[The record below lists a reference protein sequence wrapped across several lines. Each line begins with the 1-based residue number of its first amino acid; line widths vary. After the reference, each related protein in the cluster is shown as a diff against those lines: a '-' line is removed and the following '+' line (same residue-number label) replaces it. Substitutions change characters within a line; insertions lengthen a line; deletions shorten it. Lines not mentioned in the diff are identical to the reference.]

1 MQLVDKFN
9 SFVETH
15 TDDKT
20 QANALKT
27 AVVGTGILWL
37 ILVVL
42 MSVCPG
48 FRKPERYKT
57 ISIMLEP
64 VSESIS
70 EKSEKLNPAAEKIE
84 NANAKEAAAPANI
97 KKALEKQSEPAKPV
111 QKPAEQIKKQE
122 TAKKAH
128 NPAAKTVEKPAK
140 SAEPVKP
147 AESKPENSKAAPAKT
162 VEQPKAAPKV
172 PETTTAPAPKK
183 AKIKYKKSLDDL
195 MEEQMGA
202 SAKQKAF
209 DDSMFDDVVAETN
222 TSSQSVS
229 KNVNRMDN
237 SSALSGSAAVAADS
251 TSGSVSATA
260 DRAEKPSSASSATSA
275 MLSKISAAQYST
287 TIGNGLSSKSDVK
300 VAQSTDGKLAIE
312 LSDGSARV
320 LLEPLK
326 PVIII
331 SEENGKRI
339 DSSRQV
345 VISFRIL
352 AAGNVPFSGIT
363 ITPSSALPEEIQSEI
378 KDQVSTWRF
387 APASSDG
394 QAKFEYSIIKR

>member
-97 KKALEKQSEPAKPV
+97 EKALEKQSEPAKPV

-122 TAKKAH
+122 TLKKAD

-183 AKIKYKKSLDDL
+183 AEIKYKKSLDEL

-209 DDSMFDDVVAETN
+209 DESMFNDVVAETN

-229 KNVNRMDN
+229 KNVNRMNN

>member
-122 TAKKAH
+122 TAKKAD

-183 AKIKYKKSLDDL
+183 AEIKYKKSLDEL

>member
-97 KKALEKQSEPAKPV
+97 KKAVEKQSEPAKPV

-202 SAKQKAF
+202 SAKKKAF

-229 KNVNRMDN
+229 KNVNKMNN

>member
-97 KKALEKQSEPAKPV
+97 EKAVEKQSEPAKPV

-122 TAKKAH
+122 TSKKAH

-162 VEQPKAAPKV
+162 VEQPKAAPKI
-172 PETTTAPAPKK
+172 PETTAAPAPKK
-183 AKIKYKKSLDDL
+183 AKIKYKKSLDEL

-229 KNVNRMDN
+229 KNVNRMDS

-275 MLSKISAAQYST
+275 MLSKISAAQDST
-287 TIGNGLSSKSDVK
+287 TIGNGLSSKSDEK

-312 LSDGSARV
+312 FSDGSARV

>member
-97 KKALEKQSEPAKPV
+97 EKAVEKQSEPAKPV

-122 TAKKAH
+122 TSKKAH

-162 VEQPKAAPKV
+162 VEQPKAAPKI
-172 PETTTAPAPKK
+172 PETTAAPAPKK
-183 AKIKYKKSLDDL
+183 AKIKYKKSLDEL

-229 KNVNRMDN
+229 KNVNRMDS

>member
-1 MQLVDKFN
+1 MCLKNLKKKKKRFLKKKKCRKSKKKIYKNHSQK
-9 SFVETH
+9 
-15 TDDKT
+15 KT
-20 QANALKT
+20 EQNQISKNALK
-27 AVVGTGILWL
+27 AQEQKQASLPQKK
-37 ILVVL
+37 
-42 MSVCPG
+42 SS
-48 FRKPERYKT
+48 KPSSAAK
-57 ISIMLEP
+57 
-64 VSESIS
+64 
-70 EKSEKLNPAAEKIE
+70 KSEP
-84 NANAKEAAAPANI
+84 
-97 KKALEKQSEPAKPV
+97 SS
-111 QKPAEQIKKQE
+111 
-122 TAKKAH
+122 
-128 NPAAKTVEKPAK
+128 KTY
-140 SAEPVKP
+140 
-147 AESKPENSKAAPAKT
+147 T
-162 VEQPKAAPKV
+162 
-172 PETTTAPAPKK
+172 
-183 AKIKYKKSLDDL
+183 YKKSLEEL
-195 MEEQMGA
+195 MEEQMLA
-202 SAKQKAF
+202 SAKPKAF
-209 DDSMFDDVVAETN
+209 DESMFDDVVAETN

-229 KNVNRMDN
+229 KNVNRMDS

>member
-122 TAKKAH
+122 TAKKAD
-128 NPAAKTVEKPAK
+128 NPAAKTVEKSAK

-183 AKIKYKKSLDDL
+183 AEIKYKKSLDEL

-229 KNVNRMDN
+229 KNVNRMDS

>member
-84 NANAKEAAAPANI
+84 NTNAKEAAAPANI
-97 KKALEKQSEPAKPV
+97 EKAVEKQSEPAKPV

-183 AKIKYKKSLDDL
+183 AKIKYKKSLDEL

-209 DDSMFDDVVAETN
+209 DESMFDDVVAETN

-229 KNVNRMDN
+229 KNVNRMDS

-251 TSGSVSATA
+251 ASGSVSATA

>member
-84 NANAKEAAAPANI
+84 NPNAKEAAAPANI
-97 KKALEKQSEPAKPV
+97 KKAVEKQSEPAKPV

-122 TAKKAH
+122 TAKKAD

-172 PETTTAPAPKK
+172 PETTAAPAPKK
-183 AKIKYKKSLDDL
+183 AKIKYKKSLDEL

-229 KNVNRMDN
+229 KNVNRMDS

>member
-84 NANAKEAAAPANI
+84 NAKAKEAAAPANS
-97 KKALEKQSEPAKPV
+97 KKAVEKQSEPAKPV

-183 AKIKYKKSLDDL
+183 AKIKYKRSLDEL

-229 KNVNRMDN
+229 KNVNRMNN

>member
-97 KKALEKQSEPAKPV
+97 KKAVEKQSELAKPV

-122 TAKKAH
+122 TAKKAD

-147 AESKPENSKAAPAKT
+147 AESKPENSKVTPAKT

-183 AKIKYKKSLDDL
+183 AKIKYKKSLDEL

-209 DDSMFDDVVAETN
+209 DESMFNDVVAETN

-229 KNVNRMDN
+229 KNVNRMNN

>member
-84 NANAKEAAAPANI
+84 NPNAKEAAASAKI
-97 KKALEKQSEPAKPV
+97 EKAVEKQSEPAKPV

-122 TAKKAH
+122 TAKKAD

-183 AKIKYKKSLDDL
+183 AKIKYKKSLDEL

-229 KNVNRMDN
+229 KNVNRMNN

-363 ITPSSALPEEIQSEI
+363 ITPSSALLEEIQSEI

>member
-97 KKALEKQSEPAKPV
+97 EKAVEKQSEPAKPV

-122 TAKKAH
+122 TAKKAD

-140 SAEPVKP
+140 SAEPVKT

-229 KNVNRMDN
+229 KNVNRMDS

>member
-84 NANAKEAAAPANI
+84 NPNAKEAAAPANI
-97 KKALEKQSEPAKPV
+97 KKAVEKQSEPAKPV

-122 TAKKAH
+122 TAKKAD

-172 PETTTAPAPKK
+172 SETTTAPAPKK
-183 AKIKYKKSLDDL
+183 AKIKYKKSLDEL

-209 DDSMFDDVVAETN
+209 DESMFDDVVAETN

-229 KNVNRMDN
+229 KNVNRMDS

-251 TSGSVSATA
+251 ASGSVSATA

>member
-97 KKALEKQSEPAKPV
+97 KKAVEKQSEPAKPV

-122 TAKKAH
+122 TAKKAD

-140 SAEPVKP
+140 SAELVKP

-183 AKIKYKKSLDDL
+183 AKIKYKKSLDEL

-209 DDSMFDDVVAETN
+209 DESKFVDVVAETN

>member
-122 TAKKAH
+122 TAKKAD

-140 SAEPVKP
+140 SAEPVKT

-183 AKIKYKKSLDDL
+183 AKIKYKKSLDEL

>member
-84 NANAKEAAAPANI
+84 NAKAKEAAAPANI
-97 KKALEKQSEPAKPV
+97 EKAVEKQSEPAKPV

-122 TAKKAH
+122 TAKKAD

-202 SAKQKAF
+202 SVKQKAF

>member
-97 KKALEKQSEPAKPV
+97 EKAVEKQSEPAKPV

-122 TAKKAH
+122 TAKKAD

-140 SAEPVKP
+140 SAESVKP

-183 AKIKYKKSLDDL
+183 AKIKYGKSVEEL
-195 MEEQMGA
+195 MEEQMLA
-202 SAKQKAF
+202 SAKPKAF
-209 DDSMFDDVVAETN
+209 DESKLNDVVAETN

>member
-97 KKALEKQSEPAKPV
+97 KKAVEKQSEPAKPV

-122 TAKKAH
+122 TAKKAD

-162 VEQPKAAPKV
+162 VEQPKAAPKI

-183 AKIKYKKSLDDL
+183 AKIKYKKSLDEL

-229 KNVNRMDN
+229 KNVNRMNN

>member
-97 KKALEKQSEPAKPV
+97 KKAVEKQSEPAKPV

-172 PETTTAPAPKK
+172 PETTAAPAPKK
-183 AKIKYKKSLDDL
+183 AKIKYVKRNEDL
-195 MEEQMGA
+195 MEEQRLA
-202 SAKQKAF
+202 SAKPKAF

>member
-84 NANAKEAAAPANI
+84 NANANEAAAPANI
-97 KKALEKQSEPAKPV
+97 KKAVEKQSEPAKPV

-122 TAKKAH
+122 TAKKAD

-162 VEQPKAAPKV
+162 VEQPKAAPKIQ
-172 PETTTAPAPKK
+172 ETTTAPAPKK
-183 AKIKYKKSLDDL
+183 AKIKYKKSLDEL

>member
-97 KKALEKQSEPAKPV
+97 KKAVEKQSEPAKPV

-122 TAKKAH
+122 TLKKAD

-183 AKIKYKKSLDDL
+183 AKIKYKKSLDEL

-229 KNVNRMDN
+229 KNVNRMDS

>member
-84 NANAKEAAAPANI
+84 NAKAKEAAAPANN
-97 KKALEKQSEPAKPV
+97 KKAVEKQSEPAKPV

-122 TAKKAH
+122 TAKKAD

-183 AKIKYKKSLDDL
+183 AKIKYKKSLDEL

-229 KNVNRMDN
+229 KNVNRMNN

>member
-1 MQLVDKFN
+1 MQVIDKFN

-15 TDDKT
+15 ADDKT

-84 NANAKEAAAPANI
+84 NPNAKEAAAPANG
-97 KKALEKQSEPAKPV
+97 KKAVEKQSEPAKPV

-122 TAKKAH
+122 TLKKAH

-172 PETTTAPAPKK
+172 PETTAAPAPKK
-183 AKIKYKKSLDDL
+183 AKIKYVTRNEDL

-229 KNVNRMDN
+229 KNVNRMDS

>member
-57 ISIMLEP
+57 ISIMLEL

-97 KKALEKQSEPAKPV
+97 EKALEKQSEPAKPV

-122 TAKKAH
+122 TSKKAH

-183 AKIKYKKSLDDL
+183 AKIKYKKSLDEL
-195 MEEQMGA
+195 MEEQMRA

-209 DDSMFDDVVAETN
+209 DESMFDDVVAETN
-222 TSSQSVS
+222 TSSQSFS
-229 KNVNRMDN
+229 KNVNRMDS

>member
-84 NANAKEAAAPANI
+84 NANAKEAAASANI
-97 KKALEKQSEPAKPV
+97 KKAVEKQSEPAKPV

-122 TAKKAH
+122 TAKKAD

-183 AKIKYKKSLDDL
+183 AKIKYKKSLDEL

-229 KNVNRMDN
+229 KNVNRMNN

>member
-84 NANAKEAAAPANI
+84 NPNAKEAAAPANI

-122 TAKKAH
+122 TAKKAD

-140 SAEPVKP
+140 SAEPVKT

-172 PETTTAPAPKK
+172 PETTAAPAPKK
-183 AKIKYKKSLDDL
+183 AKIKYVKRNEDL

-202 SAKQKAF
+202 SAKPKAF
-209 DDSMFDDVVAETN
+209 DESMFDDVVAETN

-229 KNVNRMDN
+229 KNVNRMNN

>member
-15 TDDKT
+15 TDDRT

-97 KKALEKQSEPAKPV
+97 KKAVEKQSEPANPV

-122 TAKKAH
+122 TSKKAH

-172 PETTTAPAPKK
+172 PETTAAPAPKK
-183 AKIKYKKSLDDL
+183 AKIKYKKSLDEL

-229 KNVNRMDN
+229 KNVNRMDS

>member
-84 NANAKEAAAPANI
+84 NPNAKEAAAPANS

-122 TAKKAH
+122 TAKKAD

-172 PETTTAPAPKK
+172 PETTAAPAPKK
-183 AKIKYKKSLDDL
+183 AKIKYKKSLDEL

-209 DDSMFDDVVAETN
+209 DESMFNDVVAETN

-229 KNVNRMDN
+229 KNVNRMNN

>member
-97 KKALEKQSEPAKPV
+97 KKAVEKQSEPAKPV

-183 AKIKYKKSLDDL
+183 AKIKYGKPVEEL

-202 SAKQKAF
+202 SAKKKAF

-229 KNVNRMDN
+229 KNVNRMDS

>member
-84 NANAKEAAAPANI
+84 NTNAKEAAAPANI
-97 KKALEKQSEPAKPV
+97 EKAVEKQSEPAKPV

-122 TAKKAH
+122 TAKKAD

-202 SAKQKAF
+202 SVKQKAF

>member
-84 NANAKEAAAPANI
+84 NPNAKEAAAPANI

-122 TAKKAH
+122 TAKKAD

-140 SAEPVKP
+140 SAEPVKT

-183 AKIKYKKSLDDL
+183 AEIKYKKSLDEL

>member
-37 ILVVL
+37 ILLVL

-84 NANAKEAAAPANI
+84 NPNAKEAAAPANI
-97 KKALEKQSEPAKPV
+97 EKAVEKQSEPAKPV

-183 AKIKYKKSLDDL
+183 AKIKYKKSLDEL

-209 DDSMFDDVVAETN
+209 DESMFDDVVAETN

-229 KNVNRMDN
+229 KNVNRMDS

-251 TSGSVSATA
+251 ASGSVSATA

>member
-42 MSVCPG
+42 LSVCPG

-84 NANAKEAAAPANI
+84 NPNAKEAAASAKI
-97 KKALEKQSEPAKPV
+97 EKAVEKQSEPAKPV

-122 TAKKAH
+122 TAKKAD

-183 AKIKYKKSLDDL
+183 AKIKYKKSLDEL

-209 DDSMFDDVVAETN
+209 DESMFNDVVAETN

>member
-84 NANAKEAAAPANI
+84 NTNAKEAAAPANI
-97 KKALEKQSEPAKPV
+97 EKAVEKQSEPAKPV

-122 TAKKAH
+122 TAKKAD

-183 AKIKYKKSLDDL
+183 AKIKYKKSLDEL

-209 DDSMFDDVVAETN
+209 DESMFDDVVAETN

-229 KNVNRMDN
+229 KNVNRMDS

>member
-9 SFVETH
+9 SFIETH

-97 KKALEKQSEPAKPV
+97 EKALEKQSEPAKPV
-111 QKPAEQIKKQE
+111 QKPDEQIKKQE

>member
-97 KKALEKQSEPAKPV
+97 KKAVEKQSEPAKPV

-122 TAKKAH
+122 TAKKAD

-147 AESKPENSKAAPAKT
+147 AKSKPENSKAAPAKT

-172 PETTTAPAPKK
+172 PETTAAPAPKK

-229 KNVNRMDN
+229 KNVNRMDS

>member
-97 KKALEKQSEPAKPV
+97 KKAVEKQSEPAKPV

-122 TAKKAH
+122 TAKKAD

-183 AKIKYKKSLDDL
+183 AKIKYKKSLDEL

-209 DDSMFDDVVAETN
+209 DESMFDDVVAETN

-229 KNVNRMDN
+229 KNVNRMDS

-251 TSGSVSATA
+251 ASGSVSATA

-345 VISFRIL
+345 VISFKIL

>member
-84 NANAKEAAAPANI
+84 NAKAKEAAAPANS
-97 KKALEKQSEPAKPV
+97 KKAVEKQSEPAKPV

-122 TAKKAH
+122 TAKKAD

-147 AESKPENSKAAPAKT
+147 AESKPENSKVAPAKT

-172 PETTTAPAPKK
+172 PETTSAPAPKK
-183 AKIKYKKSLDDL
+183 AKIKYKKSLDEL

>member
-97 KKALEKQSEPAKPV
+97 KKAVEKQSELAKPV

-122 TAKKAH
+122 TAKKAD

-140 SAEPVKP
+140 SVEPVKP

-172 PETTTAPAPKK
+172 PETTAAPAPKK
-183 AKIKYKKSLDDL
+183 AKIKYKKSLDEL

-209 DDSMFDDVVAETN
+209 DESMFNDVVAETN

-229 KNVNRMDN
+229 KNVNRMNN